1 MHTQVV
7 TRDCAGCD
15 GNNEGGTFEVA
26 VTNSIGVA
34 GCTTPKLD
42 KAGTTDYG
50 AGNTAT
56 FSGDELGPNSGGCKL
71 VCYTNHNI
79 TAPMKAFAE
88 LFLIPSTKP
97 LE

>member
-1 MHTQVV
+1 MHSQVV
-7 TRDCAGCD
+7 TRECAGCD

-71 VCYTNHNI
+71 VCYTYQ
-79 TAPMKAFAE
+79 
-88 LFLIPSTKP
+88 
-97 LE
+97 

>member
-1 MHTQVV
+1 MQIFKRSSIITLCTHQTAQVV

-71 VCYTNHNI
+71 VCYTYQ
-79 TAPMKAFAE
+79 
-88 LFLIPSTKP
+88 
-97 LE
+97 